1 MPPYNFLEE
10 PCKQTYWC
18 LHNAS
23 CQFLQRQSPLQD
35 KHYSDDEEVDDGGN
49 LEDGVDPVGDDEE
62 VDDGNNLE
70 DGVDPVGD
78 DGRAGKVALHL
89 CCHPH
94 QFVDLAIS
102 VLFT

>member
-1 MPPYNFLEE
+1 MHAIYFVPPYNFLEE

-35 KHYSDDEEVDDGGN
+35 KHYSDDEEVDDG
-49 LEDGVDPVGDDEE
+49 D
-62 VDDGNNLE
+62 NLE

-94 QFVDLAIS
+94 QLVDLAIS
-102 VLFT
+102 YLSI